1 MVATQMTRKMV
12 TLSCFL
18 LITSNKVVI
27 EMGNAMASL
36 RFYIKMEILKKEF
49 IMSTEE
55 MVDLQRSS
63 SIQVEARIS
72 VL

>member
-1 MVATQMTRKMV
+1 MTRKMV

-18 LITSNKVVI
+18 LITLNKVVI
-27 EMGNAMASL
+27 KMGNAMENL

-49 IMSTEE
+49 IMTTEE
-55 MVDLQRSS
+55 MVALQRSS